1 MIRPVRAQDFDEL
14 LEIEA
19 QAFPKSRYDLGQ
31 IWSLHLSYPDT
42 FLVEM
47 NDRIDGYIVFSPDGH
62 ILSMAVRPQKRR
74 MGIGT
79 RLVQQAI
86 ANCAGKP
93 LRLEVRLGNV
103 GAQEFYL
110 ALGFRIRGRAKGYY
124 QDGEDALIM
133 ERPGRDRGELV
144 DK

>member
-1 MIRPVRAQDFDEL
+1 MIRPVRPTDFAEL

-31 IWSLHLSYPDT
+31 LWSLHVQYPDT
-42 FLVEM
+42 FFLEQS
-47 NDRIDGYIVFSPDGH
+47 DGIDGYIVFSPDGH
-62 ILSMAVRPQKRR
+62 ILSMAVKPQLRR

-79 RLVQQAI
+79 RLVEEAV
-86 ANCAGKP
+86 AHCAGKP
-93 LRLEVRLGNV
+93 LFLEVRVGNA

-110 ALGFRIRGRAKGYY
+110 TLGFRMTGRKKGYY

-133 ERPGRDRGELV
+133 ERPAARSGE
-144 DK
+144 

>member
-1 MIRPVRAQDFDEL
+1 MIRKVRPTDFAEL

-31 IWSLHLSYPDT
+31 LWSLHLQYPAT
-42 FLVEM
+42 FLLEQS
-47 NDRIDGYIVFSPDGH
+47 DGIDGYIVFSPEGH
-62 ILSMAVRPQKRR
+62 IISMAVKAQLRR

-79 RLVQQAI
+79 RLVEEAI
-86 ANCAGKP
+86 AHCAGK
-93 LRLEVRLGNV
+93 LLFLEVRLGNA

-110 ALGFRIRGRAKGYY
+110 SLGFRMTGRKEGYY

-133 ERPGRDRGELV
+133 ERPAARSGE
-144 DK
+144 

>member
-62 ILSMAVRPQKRR
+62 ILSMAVRSQKRR

-86 ANCAGKP
+86 ANCGGKP

-110 ALGFRIRGRAKGYY
+110 TLGFHIRGRAKGYY